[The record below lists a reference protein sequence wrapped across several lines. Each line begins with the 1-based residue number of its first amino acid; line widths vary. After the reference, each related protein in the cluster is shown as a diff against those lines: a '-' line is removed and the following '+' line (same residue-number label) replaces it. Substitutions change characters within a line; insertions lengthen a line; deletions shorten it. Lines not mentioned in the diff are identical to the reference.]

1 MRKFNIL
8 VPLYGTKFDD
18 DAIDTAVNLAKAFDG
33 EITLIQVFEILPLLR
48 KDREIEYKNL
58 KAKSDLYLKPIKEKL
73 EKTKIPFKTVVKTGR
88 PGFVIC
94 NFAETNNVDLIV
106 MPVYDRVG
114 TTIITGY
121 TAETIFKHSPKPVL
135 FVREASRDILMGR
148 TILVVDDEPDILDT
162 VEEEL
167 DMCIVHKAKTAEAAL
182 EHIGKNRYDIV
193 ILDIMGVDGF
203 RLLEHTVKNYIPT
216 VMLTAH
222 ALSKE
227 SLQKAAK
234 LGASSFLPKE
244 KMSELSTFLADV
256 IKNDGKSVWVKLFER
271 LAPYFEEK
279 LALTPEEEKA
289 IISDYTEGNME

>member
-1 MRKFNIL
+1 MYKNIL

-18 DAIDTAVNLAKAFDG
+18 AAIDTAVNLAKTFSG

-58 KAKSDLYLKPIKEKL
+58 KAISDRYLNPIKEQL
-73 EKTKIPFKTVVKTGR
+73 ERKKIPFKVVVKTGR

-94 NFAETNNVDLIV
+94 NFIEKNNIDLVV

-114 TTIITGY
+114 ATILTGY
-121 TAETIFKHSPKPVL
+121 TSETIFKHSTRPVL
-135 FVREASRDILMGR
+135 FVREASRDILKGR

-167 DMCIVHKAKTAEAAL
+167 NMCIVHKAKTAEAAL
-182 EHIGKNRYDIV
+182 ESINKNRYDIV
-193 ILDIMGVDGF
+193 VLDIMGVDGF
-203 RLLEHTVKNYIPT
+203 RILEHTAKNYIPT

-222 ALSKE
+222 ALTKE
-227 SLQKAAK
+227 SLKKAAK
-234 LGASSFLPKE
+234 LGAASFLPKD
-244 KMSELSTFLADV
+244 KMSELATFLADV
-256 IKNDGKSVWVKLFER
+256 IKNDGKSVWKKLFER
-271 LAPYFEEK
+271 LSPYFGEK

-289 IISDYTEGNME
+289 IISEYTEGDIE